1 MILIR
6 LNLIGRSVRYDSVSF
21 ADILMMVLC
30 FFFIFNTLVEK

>member
-30 FFFIFNTLVEK
+30 FFIFNTLVEK